1 MQYLNSS
8 VEISKI
14 IAEYSKADIL
24 WLDTEVADYNTKKPR
39 LSLIQILDDP
49 NDITGNKVVLL
60 DVLDQPDIIADFISQ
75 IMVNPGIEKIFH
87 NANYDLKLLGNKKA
101 KNVTCTL
108 EMARKIPYYIL
119 PTPNYQLKTLA
130 NVLSNFKHINK
141 QEQSSDWGQ
150 RPLTKEQ
157 IEYAYLDCIYLA
169 QVHRQLLELDK
180 QAHPDSIAENIGL
193 LALKYKQIE
202 QQYKFLSSEYEHL
215 HERLKKAMQSQNI
228 EEILDFKLLSYERK
242 TLKVAFDEL
251 VKLVNYQGI
260 NLDFAVTLNQKLQ
273 KDLGNN
279 LEQLVVEIEK
289 SVSWRLTSR
298 NQQDEKSQD

>member
-14 IAEYSKADIL
+14 IAEYSKDSIL

-39 LSLIQILDDP
+39 LSLIQILNDP
-49 NDITGNKVVLL
+49 NNITGDKVVIL
-60 DVLDQPDIIADFISQ
+60 DVLDQPDLIADFINK
-75 IMVNPGIEKIFH
+75 IMANPAIEKIFH
-87 NANYDLKLLGNKKA
+87 NASYDLKLLGNKKVR
-101 KNVTCTL
+101 NVTCTL

-130 NVLSNFKHINK
+130 NVLTNFKNINK

-169 QVHRQLLELDK
+169 QVHRQLLELGQ
-180 QAHPDSIAENIGL
+180 QAHPDSITENIGL
-193 LALKYKQIE
+193 LAVKYKQIE

-228 EEILDFKLLSYERK
+228 EEIFDFKLSSYERK

-251 VKLVNYQGI
+251 VQLVNNQGI
-260 NLDFAVTLNQKLQ
+260 SLDFTVTLNQKLQ

-289 SVSWRLTSR
+289 SVSWRLTSK
-298 NQQDEKSQD
+298 NQQDEKNQD